1 MEEMPWG
8 GGLLSPHSPEEQGW
22 PQGPGPARR
31 SQRLGS
37 EATPTGQAAAG
48 PWGAGTPYQLS
59 ARAFSHSVCHPSKS
73 WPSPSPASKGGS
85 RDDHFHRL
93 HGAGWAASA
102 DGPTPGSP
110 LVASPPFE
118 RLASKRGA
126 MSSAQSGDG
135 APGLC
140 LAGPRG
146 PPALMQRGVALEAPC
161 GQELGA
167 ASGHLPARNPAKR
180 NLSKSEADPRPQ
192 DLETRPAPRC
202 RLWRP
207 CAEARRESR
216 EGEEGPQGE
225 AGQRCP
231 RYRPTGR
238 RRQPPAG
245 PP

>member
-1 MEEMPWG
+1 MG

-22 PQGPGPARR
+22 PQGPRRARR

-59 ARAFSHSVCHPSKS
+59 ARAFSYSVCHPSKS
-73 WPSPSPASKGGS
+73 WPSLSPASKGGS

-140 LAGPRG
+140 LAEPSGPTCSDAARCRVGDAMWPGARG
-146 PPALMQRGVALEAPC
+146 SLRPPA
-161 GQELGA
+161 
-167 ASGHLPARNPAKR
+167 
-180 NLSKSEADPRPQ
+180 SKEPRQ
-192 DLETRPAPRC
+192 TRPERVGS
-202 RLWRP
+202 RP
-207 CAEARRESR
+207 PPS
-216 EGEEGPQGE
+216 GP
-225 AGQRCP
+225 
-231 RYRPTGR
+231 
-238 RRQPPAG
+238 
-245 PP
+245 